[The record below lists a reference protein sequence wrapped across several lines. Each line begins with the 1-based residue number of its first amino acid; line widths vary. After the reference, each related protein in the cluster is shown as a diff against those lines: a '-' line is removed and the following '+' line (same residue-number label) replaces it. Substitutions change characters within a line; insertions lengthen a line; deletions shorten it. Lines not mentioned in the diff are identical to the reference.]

1 MAPKLG
7 LLGSN
12 RWGKIYRC
20 AEKGALDFAAELLKM
35 QAKRQTYKRPQCE
48 PDNAW
53 QTAFENAFIHNETAD
68 QLSAIDATKKDLEK
82 ETPMDRL
89 LCGDVGFGK
98 TEVAITGCF
107 QSCDESKTGLFPC
120 SDHSP
125 CPAAL

>member
-1 MAPKLG
+1 MLTRYVGLSKVAPKLG

-68 QLSAIDATKKDLEK
+68 QLSAIDATKKTLKRNTHGSSSLWRRRVWEN
-82 ETPMDRL
+82 RSRYNGL
-89 LCGDVGFGK
+89 L
-98 TEVAITGCF
+98 
-107 QSCDESKTGLFPC
+107 SKL
-120 SDHSP
+120 
-125 CPAAL
+125 